1 MENTILTQQ
10 NSEQSLWTQLSA
22 AIDGLKYKRLADV
35 SRFISFEPFETYDTH
50 SHVRIEINF
59 VRKGSCIL
67 HIGNNESITFSEGE
81 MMIIH
86 SNLEHMFE
94 AGPKGVVLMQ
104 LEFMPE
110 VFSMFDMV
118 DTSNKAPIK
127 FQDLFS
133 EENRL
138 IKIVN
143 NVRIMQSVQRIVNEL
158 KDKFKFHQYLV
169 AIYYAELLLLLQRH
183 INDTLLPLGANEPL
197 AEAIGFIRKN
207 YHDDISIAQV
217 AQHINISER
226 YLRKLFSDNLS
237 ISPIN
242 YLNQI
247 RINKS
252 IELLKY
258 TDFSIKEIAFK
269 TGYKSPQYFSRIFKR
284 QTGMSPNQINKK

>member
-1 MENTILTQQ
+1 MNLLT
-10 NSEQSLWTQLSA
+10 EQSLWTQLSTS
-22 AIDGLKYKRLADV
+22 IDGLTHKRLADI
-35 SRFISFEPFETYDTH
+35 SRFISFKSFETYGPH
-50 SHVRIEINF
+50 SHLRIEINF

-67 HIGNNESITFSEGE
+67 HIHNNESITFSEGE

-110 VFSMFDMV
+110 VFSIFDT
-118 DTSNKAPIK
+118 DKNTSKAPVV

-143 NVRIMQSVQRIVNEL
+143 NVRITMAVQRIVNEL
-158 KDKFKFHQYLV
+158 KDKFKFHEYLV
-169 AIYYAELLLLLQRH
+169 ALYYAELLLLLQRH
-183 INDTLLPLGANEPL
+183 ISETFLPLGANEPL
-197 AEAIGFIRKN
+197 GEAIGFIRRN
-207 YHDDISIAQV
+207 YHDDISIADV
-217 AQHINISER
+217 AQHIQISER
-226 YLRKLFSDNLS
+226 YLRKLFSENLN

-258 TDFSIKEIAFK
+258 TNLSIKEIAFK

-284 QTGMSPNQINKK
+284 QTGMSPSQINKK